1 MGSEKVKDK
10 TKKKRSRG
18 GRNRGKDKDIS
29 SKEETEHKEPT
40 ELGSKETTPDKTEEP
55 IEYIPAPLPKINPW
69 TKTIKSQAESA
80 NIKTDTD
87 HNLGK
92 NQENV
97 GQLEKSKK
105 ADNNVKQVLAA
116 SKENPWIKP
125 SDDKLVETTNVDTTL
140 SAKVI
145 KVSETVN
152 KKKSSRRKTKHKDGP
167 DGGAVRDGDSVPPS
181 SFMDEDGKEN
191 QDTNNLTNSKN
202 VKNTEAVKKKKK
214 KRERKEWKIAP
225 ELIKTKTTKPKEVGS
240 LRKGKGINDEGKKKN
255 KK

>member
-1 MGSEKVKDK
+1 MG
-10 TKKKRSRG
+10 KKRSRG

-29 SKEETEHKEPT
+29 SKE
-40 ELGSKETTPDKTEEP
+40 KTEEP

-92 NQENV
+92 IQENV

-125 SDDKLVETTNVDTTL
+125 SDKLVETTNVDTTL

-152 KKKSSRRKTKHKDGP
+152 KKASNFGEDNSTWPTLGLEKNKKKSSRRKTKHKDGP
-167 DGGAVRDGDSVPPS
+167 DGGAVRDGDSPPS

-191 QDTNNLTNSKN
+191 QDT
-202 VKNTEAVKKKKK
+202 
-214 KRERKEWKIAP
+214 
-225 ELIKTKTTKPKEVGS
+225 
-240 LRKGKGINDEGKKKN
+240 
-255 KK
+255 